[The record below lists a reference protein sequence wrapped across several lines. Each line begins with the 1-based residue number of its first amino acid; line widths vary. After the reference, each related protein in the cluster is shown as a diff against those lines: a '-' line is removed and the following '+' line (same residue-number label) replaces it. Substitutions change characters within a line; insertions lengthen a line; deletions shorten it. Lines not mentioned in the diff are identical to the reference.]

1 MKVSFLTYR
10 YHSFTNGVNKSP
22 RNFLILLLQS
32 TLENKF
38 FLSNW
43 SIIDLINNYILSKN
57 TAALTLFRQLIS
69 LKTDD
74 NRCEYNFTHIR

>member
-1 MKVSFLTYR
+1 M
-10 YHSFTNGVNKSP
+10 
-22 RNFLILLLQS
+22 LLLQS

-57 TAALTLFRQLIS
+57 MATLTLFRQLIS

-74 NRCEYNFTHIR
+74 DRCEYNFTHIWYLKKLCASGVWTQIETNTFFKYQT

>member
-1 MKVSFLTYR
+1 M
-10 YHSFTNGVNKSP
+10 
-22 RNFLILLLQS
+22 LLLQS

-57 TAALTLFRQLIS
+57 TATLTLSRQLIS

-74 NRCEYNFTHIR
+74 NQCGYNFNHIR